1 MAQLSLLFRLQHIDS
16 EIRQKKKR
24 LGDVLAAQ
32 KEPETLLLARSR
44 HEASAQTVATLGRQ
58 QRETDREL
66 AAVNDAL
73 QKAEERLYSGKVKLT
88 AELTD
93 LQNKIKML
101 KRQREGWEEKGM
113 DILVAAE
120 EAETELAAAVAE
132 LTQLEKSWETRTAS
146 LREEQHQLATTINE
160 WMAKRQ
166 EILPIVDRASLLEY
180 SEVAKRRGGI
190 AVVEVRREVCQGC
203 QVKISAGIVEKARRG
218 ELVYCPNCKRIINPL

>member
-24 LGDVLAAQ
+24 LGEVLAAQ
-32 KEPETLLLARSR
+32 KESETLLAARGR
-44 HEASAQTVATLGRQ
+44 HEAAAQVVVALGRQ
-58 QRETDREL
+58 QREADREL
-66 AAVNDAL
+66 AAVSDTL
-73 QKAEERLYSGKVKLT
+73 QTAEERLYSGKVKLT

-93 LQNKIKML
+93 LQKKIKML
-101 KRQREGWEEKGM
+101 KRQREGLEEKGLE
-113 DILVAAE
+113 ILVAAE
-120 EAETELAAAVAE
+120 EAEAEKDTAAAE
-132 LTQLEKSWETRTAS
+132 LTELEDNWQKRTAS
-146 LREEQHQLATTINE
+146 LREEQHHLATAINE

-166 EILPIVDRASLLEY
+166 EILPIVDKASLLEY

-218 ELVYCPNCKRIINPL
+218 ELVYCPNCKRIINPQ